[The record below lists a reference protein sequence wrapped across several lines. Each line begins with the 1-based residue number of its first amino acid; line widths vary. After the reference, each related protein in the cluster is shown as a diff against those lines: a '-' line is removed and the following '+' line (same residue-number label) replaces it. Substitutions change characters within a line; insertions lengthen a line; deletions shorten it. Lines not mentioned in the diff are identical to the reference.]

1 MARIL
6 IVDDEESVLMLM
18 SEILQQNRHE
28 IILARTGSEG
38 IEKYKVSEFDLVI
51 TDLVMPE
58 KSGLDLI
65 MELRKINP
73 GIKVI
78 AISGGG
84 GIHGRFDYLPI
95 AKLVGAIK
103 VIKKP
108 FQINEIKAAV
118 NNLL

>member
-1 MARIL
+1 MAKIL
-6 IVDDEESVLMLM
+6 MVDDEEPILKLMT
-18 SEILQQNRHE
+18 EILEQDNHE
-28 IILARTGSEG
+28 VTMARTGQEG
-38 IEKYKVSEFDLVI
+38 ISQYHADMFDLVI

-65 MELRKINP
+65 MELRKSNP
-73 GIKVI
+73 EVKVI

-95 AKLVGAIK
+95 ASLIGALK

-108 FQINEIKAAV
+108 FQINEMKEAIAS
-118 NNLL
+118 LI